1 MGLGGREG
9 GREGGKK
16 GYREENVDLKWKGGS
31 WSYTVSF
38 IVPFD
43 VADRFQNY
51 FVKYATEMLSIKHC
65 TCNNSGIN
73 LCYMLLE

>member
-1 MGLGGREG
+1 MWEREG
-9 GREGGKK
+9 GREEGLLC
-16 GYREENVDLKWKGGS
+16 REEEVDWKWEGGS
-31 WSYTVSF
+31 WIYTVSF

-65 TCNNSGIN
+65 TCNNSRIY